1 MVFGAPSDA
10 KGARAW
16 ADPCSQEPQATH
28 GVQALSQGPGPLGLQ
43 GAPGLNNPSGEI
55 LGFNSYLKS
64 CLRLGLKFTLHMT
77 IWGAP

>member
-16 ADPCSQEPQATH
+16 ADPCSQEPQAIH

-43 GAPGLNNPSGEI
+43 EPQVSAIPLVRVWVSTATQDPASD
-55 LGFNSYLKS
+55 LASDPP
-64 CLRLGLKFTLHMT
+64 FT
-77 IWGAP
+77 